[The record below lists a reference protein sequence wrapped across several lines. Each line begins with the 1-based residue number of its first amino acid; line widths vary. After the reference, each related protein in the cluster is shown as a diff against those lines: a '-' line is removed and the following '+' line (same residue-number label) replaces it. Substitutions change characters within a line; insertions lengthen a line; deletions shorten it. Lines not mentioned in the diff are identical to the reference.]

1 MARAL
6 RAPKL
11 PVKLKIP
18 RLPKTDE
25 PYEDVFEEMT
35 LAEHLLELRD
45 RVVRAVIAVVLAL
58 IVGVIFAG
66 QLFRE
71 IAIKANVLVSGEPGS
86 GLDISKPT
94 DSITIWFKIALYIA
108 IAIAMP
114 VLVYQFI
121 AFLSPG
127 LTRKEKRILFSCL
140 PFVTALFVGGMA
152 YGFFFAAPRAFD
164 FLSNFQAG
172 AISWDPD
179 AQEVV
184 NFFLTLMIGLGLA
197 FQLPVIMFML
207 AKLNIV
213 SPERMRAYR
222 RFSYLGILIVAAIIT
237 PSTDPINMAI
247 VAIPLL
253 LLYEVGILL
262 ARVFVKTGVGG
273 QPAAA

>member
-6 RAPKL
+6 RPPKL
-11 PVKLKIP
+11 PIKLKIP

-35 LAEHLLELRD
+35 LAEHLGELRD
-45 RVVRAVIAVVLAL
+45 RIVRSVLA
-58 IVGVIFAG
+58 IVAAFVVGIVFAG
-66 QLFRE
+66 KLFRE
-71 IAIKANVLVSGEPGS
+71 IAIEANVLTSGDPNS
-86 GLDISKPT
+86 GLDISRPT
-94 DSITIWFKIALYIA
+94 DAITIWFKIALYIA

-127 LTRKEKRILFSCL
+127 LTRKERRILYSCL
-140 PFVTALFVGGMA
+140 PFVSVLFVGGMA

-164 FLSNFQAG
+164 FLSNFQSG
-172 AISWDPD
+172 TISWDPD

-184 NFFLTLMIGLGLA
+184 NFFLTLMIGLGMA

-213 SPERMRAYR
+213 SPQRMQMYR
-222 RFSYLGILIVAAIIT
+222 RYSYLGILIVSAIIT
-237 PSTDPINMAI
+237 PSTDPINMGI
-247 VAIPLL
+247 VAIPLI
-253 LLYEVGILL
+253 LLYEVGILI
-262 ARVFVKTGVGG
+262 ARVFTKTGVS
-273 QPAAA
+273 QPSAT